1 MAISRWRPRQT
12 EMTPFENW
20 FENWPTPFSRMMDEF
35 FGMPRGENMI
45 WGPNVDITETPD
57 SYEIHAELPGVKQ
70 DDVKINL
77 NNNVLTIS
85 GEKRQEIREEGDKR
99 DNPLRIER
107 SYGRFERSFALP
119 TSVNSDAVKADYE
132 DGVLNIVLPKAEG
145 SKSRPIPI
153 ESKAHSSK
161 SDGETRRR

>member
-1 MAISRWRPRQT
+1 MV
-12 EMTPFENW
+12 PFENW
-20 FENWPTPFSRMMDEF
+20 FENWPMPFSRMMDEF
-35 FGMPRGENMI
+35 FGMSRGENMI

-85 GEKRQEIREEGDKR
+85 GEKRQEIKEGGDNR

-119 TSVNSDAVKADYE
+119 TSVNPDAVKASYE
-132 DGVLNIVLPKAEG
+132 DGVLTIMLPKAEG

-153 ESKAHSSK
+153 ESKGHTK
-161 SDGETRRR
+161 SDSESRRR